1 MFANIKKVLYYLA
14 WIVSQQIYIYIYM
27 RYKFTNEQRRF

>member
-14 WIVSQQIYIYIYM
+14 WIVSQQIYIYM